1 MKQLNKAPLTKSL
14 RATFAL
20 TLLLLTLVLTAC
32 SDNNKAT
39 ATTTGSSTTTDAQT
53 TSIAG
58 ATTST
63 STTVAGAATATVTK
77 GAATTAA
84 ANSTPA
90 TSSGTT
96 TTDQVE
102 SNSVVGV
109 VKKLSPS
116 VVTIYNKAV
125 RTGAQTSEVTRGIG
139 SGVIISPDGY
149 ILTNAH
155 VVQGAQGLTVAF
167 NNGQTL
173 ATAKLIGADTEGDI
187 AIIKVDDKVPAVA
200 SFGDSSKL
208 EVGETVVAIGAAL
221 GDFRNSVTKGV
232 VSGVNR
238 TIPGDTSPTVY
249 IQTDAPINHGNSGGP
264 LLNLRGEI
272 IGINTAVVRTTGT
285 SGTTANANQDLAEGL
300 GFAIPSNTAKMFAD
314 QLIANGTVSRPYFG
328 IRYQMIT
335 PAIAGTTLQGLTIPT
350 VEGAWINSRGSRQPA
365 IVAGSPAD
373 KAGLKEDDVITA
385 VDGVALN
392 DSNPLVTAI
401 LKYKPTDTINLTVQ
415 RGTQSLTVSLTLVER
430 PKS

>member
-1 MKQLNKAPLTKSL
+1 MKQLTKFTYAHSL
-14 RATFAL
+14 RATFAITILLL
-20 TLLLLTLVLTAC
+20 TLLLAAC
-32 SDNNKAT
+32 SDNNKPT
-39 ATTTGSSTTTDAQT
+39 ATTSLTTTTEAQ
-53 TSIAG
+53 

-63 STTVAGAATATVTK
+63 AVSATTSTAGGAATATVTK
-77 GAATTAA
+77 GATTA
-84 ANSTPA
+84 ST
-90 TSSGTT
+90 TSSSSATA

-109 VKKLSPS
+109 VKKVSPA

-125 RTGAQTSEVTRGIG
+125 RTGPQNSEVTRGTG
-139 SGVIISPDGY
+139 SGVIISQDGY

-167 NNGQTL
+167 NNGQIL
-173 ATAKLIGADTEGDI
+173 AQARLIGADTEGDI

-232 VSGVNR
+232 VSGINR

-272 IGINTAVVRTTGT
+272 IGINTAVLRSTGP

-300 GFAIPSNTAKMFAD
+300 GFAIPSNTAKMLGD
-314 QLIANGTVSRPYFG
+314 QLIANGSVSRPYFG

-365 IVAGSPAD
+365 IVVGSPAD
-373 KAGLKEDDVITA
+373 KAGLKEDDVITSI
-385 VDGVALN
+385 DGVALN
-392 DSNPLVTAI
+392 DNNPLITAI
-401 LKYKPTDTINLTVQ
+401 LKYKPNDTINLKVQ
-415 RGTQSLTVSLTLVER
+415 RGTQTLTMPLTLVER
-430 PKS
+430 PKA